1 VPPAQTLDRTAFDIT
16 FEDDFDSPTLD
27 ETVWL
32 PHYLPHWS
40 TPDRTAARYD
50 IRDGVLRLLIEA
62 DTPPWCP
69 ALDGDLRVSSLQ
81 TGVFAGPVGS
91 SRGQLQFH
99 EDVVV
104 RTAQQDRALLTVR
117 RQLIETRIRALD
129 DPRAMVALWLIG
141 LEDVPERSGEILVAE
156 IFGRDV
162 TPDRAKVGMGVRRW
176 ADPALTDDVVAAEV
190 AVDVRDWH
198 TYSADWTQEHVA
210 FYVDDR
216 LVRVV
221 DQAPDYPMQL
231 MLDIYEFPVDDDPRP
246 PRDYPKVFEIDWV
259 RISQRR
265 A

>member
-1 VPPAQTLDRTAFDIT
+1 MRPAQTIDRDALETT
-16 FEDDFDSPTLD
+16 FQDDFDSPILD

-50 IRDGVLRLLIEA
+50 IRDGMLRLLIEA

-81 TGVFAGPVGS
+81 TGVSAGPVGS
-91 SRGQLQFH
+91 TRGQLQFH

-104 RTAQQDRALLTVR
+104 RTAQEDRALLTVQ
-117 RQLIETRIRALD
+117 RQVVDSRIRALD

-162 TPDRAKVGMGVRRW
+162 RRDRAKVGMGVRRW
-176 ADPALTDDVVAAEV
+176 ADPTLTDDVVAEEV
-190 AVDVRDWH
+190 AIDVRDWH

-221 DQAPDYPMQL
+221 DQSPAYPMQL
-231 MLDIYEFPVDDDPRP
+231 MLDIYEFPLDDDPRQNA
-246 PRDYPKVFEIDWV
+246 DYPKAFEVDWV